1 MELSKLRKDRL
12 GIAAMSI
19 QSKVRGVLARKRAKH
34 FKAQRAK
41 EEDAREMLQRV
52 ARGRIA
58 RMRARNIR
66 DRRQRKVRLMRA
78 KEDLAKAQLMHEA
91 LDRLCDRH
99 LRSFTLSGRSLSTKA
114 RDMQQRIESGESDD
128 KKHLSMLRSQVAE
141 WELETELLAQCSKS
155 LEKYHGSRSRDL
167 LSTIRSLKREISRLS
182 KENQVEEEDEEEMD
196 DDGNDEFE

>member
-1 MELSKLRKDRL
+1 M
-12 GIAAMSI
+12 
-19 QSKVRGVLARKRAKH
+19 
-34 FKAQRAK
+34 KAQRAK
-41 EEDAREMLQRV
+41 EQDARDVLQRV

-66 DRRQRKVRLMRA
+66 ERKERKIRLVRA

-114 RDMQQRIESGESDD
+114 KDMQKRIDSGESDD

-141 WELETELLAQCSKS
+141 WELETELLGQCSKS
-155 LEKYHGSRSRDL
+155 LEKYHGTRSRDL

-182 KENQVEEEDEEEMD
+182 KEKHQNKEEEDEM
-196 DDGNDEFE
+196 DDGNDELE